1 MSRASADRYFTARG
15 RAKSTDPWLN
25 EDRAIGLDNPEVKP
39 MSLEAFEA
47 SGILR
52 ILTPDLAI
60 DRFKRMQARMP
71 VEHLIKML
79 APLPPVEVCRLC
91 GGLGDGGDAGVR
103 LNAPQP

>member
-1 MSRASADRYFTARG
+1 
-15 RAKSTDPWLN
+15 
-25 EDRAIGLDNPEVKP
+25 
-39 MSLEAFEA
+39 MSLEAFKA

-79 APLPPVEVCRLC
+79 DPRRSLSTTRRSWRRRRCRRSPERAAAVTL
-91 GGLGDGGDAGVR
+91 ASE
-103 LNAPQP
+103 